1 MDTIKN
7 KKPLSLDKV
16 LVSYNALIGIIV
28 AFIVLLLVLLG
39 TNKNGFNKYF
49 GYEILITAPILF
61 VLAILIKEFIA
72 FKNNSPNSYLYKFP
86 QASEKWFTTLILLI
100 IGLIGIFGVFMVL
113 YVGGIFS
120 DSPPENNIAMII
132 NFIFIISFIII
143 AALIYNSSK
152 SKDDNVLNFA
162 PTELRNMFNLR
173 TKYTFFFAIFIL
185 FVTLLYFYN
194 PWDIMTSYGG
204 PVLFFSLFV
213 GIIMV
218 IMITIYQYFLSNSSS
233 ANILTP
239 GPMAFV
245 AKSAYIL
252 SAIGISFGLIYGL
265 LKLMGV
271 FNQDASKPE
280 TWGHF
285 IFNILMF
292 SAMLG
297 IIYKLANAGGFLDK
311 NPYYRLILNT
321 LLYIPCILVTFINK
335 LSQLFGL
342 TKGSSD
348 AFTPPKPFEIKILV
362 LSLILL
368 ISYFLWFFLGKKMV
382 QSAYLK
388 RGGKQLINQPIS
400 TNVLTNVASYQ
411 SLSGSDK
418 FKYQYAL
425 SFWVYLDAFP
435 PSTNSSY
442 NKVVSLLSYGENPM
456 IKYSSANN
464 TLYITVKPSTIPE
477 ANSDVKND
485 DELTVENIDKWKQV
499 QTTINEAIENVKSM
513 TFTDEKDADGNRI
526 IYKHPDV
533 QLQKWNNIVI
543 NYNGGTLDV
552 FYNGRLV
559 KSAIEVVPYMKFD
572 MLTVGTE
579 NGVMGNVANL
589 MYFDHPL
596 NIVTINTLYS
606 SLKDKNPPVIS
617 ENKESL
623 ISV

>member
-1 MDTIKN
+1 
-7 KKPLSLDKV
+7 
-16 LVSYNALIGIIV
+16 
-28 AFIVLLLVLLG
+28 
-39 TNKNGFNKYF
+39 
-49 GYEILITAPILF
+49 
-61 VLAILIKEFIA
+61 
-72 FKNNSPNSYLYKFP
+72 
-86 QASEKWFTTLILLI
+86 
-100 IGLIGIFGVFMVL
+100 
-113 YVGGIFS
+113 
-120 DSPPENNIAMII
+120 
-132 NFIFIISFIII
+132 
-143 AALIYNSSK
+143 
-152 SKDDNVLNFA
+152 
-162 PTELRNMFNLR
+162 
-173 TKYTFFFAIFIL
+173 
-185 FVTLLYFYN
+185 
-194 PWDIMTSYGG
+194 
-204 PVLFFSLFV
+204 
-213 GIIMV
+213 
-218 IMITIYQYFLSNSSS
+218 
-233 ANILTP
+233 
-239 GPMAFV
+239 
-245 AKSAYIL
+245 
-252 SAIGISFGLIYGL
+252 
-265 LKLMGV
+265 
-271 FNQDASKPE
+271 
-280 TWGHF
+280 
-285 IFNILMF
+285 
-292 SAMLG
+292 
-297 IIYKLANAGGFLDK
+297 
-311 NPYYRLILNT
+311 
-321 LLYIPCILVTFINK
+321 
-335 LSQLFGL
+335 
-342 TKGSSD
+342 
-348 AFTPPKPFEIKILV
+348 
-362 LSLILL
+362 
-368 ISYFLWFFLGKKMV
+368 MV